1 MYCVSSTLTLMS
13 CILPPVSSLLF
24 CADRRTGGSA
34 PRRWGG
40 TREGFDRAEEAAR
53 ARGCW
58 VFFNIFAFCSTNRR
72 GWTLYYPGK
81 GYRVTPPT
89 SLKDKFAYAE
99 FLVLP
104 YSPKSICAL
113 KKPNDWFSYAS
124 PPGCKT
130 GSSTRTRGELGVK
143 TGTGKNIVI
152 IAMSDPFV
160 EIDIKMRREREMKWQ
175 TWAGIIACW
184 WWWPCRRRGLRG
196 SAKPKRGEEVQA
208 N

>member
-1 MYCVSSTLTLMS
+1 MV
-13 CILPPVSSLLF
+13 ILENIDIDIDIDKAILQNIDI
-24 CADRRTGGSA
+24 DRISNRFKFGISN
-34 PRRWGG
+34 
-40 TREGFDRAEEAAR
+40 R
-53 ARGCW
+53 ARGGGQGGKCRTLMAK
-58 VFFNIFAFCSTNRR
+58 IMKISHFC
-72 GWTLYYPGK
+72 
-81 GYRVTPPT
+81 
-89 SLKDKFAYAE
+89 D
-99 FLVLP
+99 
-104 YSPKSICAL
+104 L
-113 KKPNDWFSYAS
+113 KKPNDWFSYAIC

-152 IAMSDPFV
+152 IAMSHPFV

-184 WWWPCRRRGLRG
+184 WWWPCHRRGLRG